1 MSKVLPILLLT
12 LLSGLILWTTGGV
25 TSQAPSRPGE
35 SAGTTQTLLKAGDAV
50 SGDSFGSSLAGDG
63 DLLAVGATDADGG
76 EGAVYIYER
85 NPQAP
90 AGWMPLHRLEP
101 FVPEASQGF
110 GYSLALQG
118 DTLVVGEPASPRTNG
133 FWQGRAYI
141 FERNE
146 GGPDSWGLVWQLADA
161 DDGNLRRFGEAVA
174 IDGDLVAVSA
184 VGADSESGVVYLY
197 SRAAGWSRIHE
208 ITPPDGEARDWFGS
222 ALALQGNTL
231 LVGARMANA
240 DDANPD
246 TGAAYIFRRD
256 QGGPDQWGLV
266 ATLLADPLQVD
277 SSYGRAVFLRDDIA
291 VVGAYNEDRIENGQ
305 VVATQVGAAYVYG
318 RDMGGSD
325 AWGLLAAL
333 RPADGATLDR
343 FGSTLALSGDDL
355 WIGAPNANAGGFGQ
369 QGKVYHY
376 GRDVGGSNAWGWLS
390 NIVAFDN
397 ARDANLGS
405 SLITKGASLLAG
417 APEHDVGEGAVYEIV
432 EGEAPGVAH
441 PTYLPLAMNGWA
453 APTGVLVDGG
463 SVELP
468 EGPIVGA
475 VPGALTEPLQVTIVE
490 TPRPSESLP
499 GGFQPRGDA
508 YRISARTLTAAPAD
522 KPLLLGLPVPANA
535 DPGRLG
541 VAMYVP
547 DGLASESDEPD
558 TSSSSWTTAP
568 GSYDPVTNLFVITV
582 RALLSEGFT
591 VLLYEHPDNAP
602 LPTAAAP
609 APAMAEGTV
618 DFEVTCDP
626 KANNTDVCQ
635 LAYYALIAAEL
646 EDAHHEFVDIHGF
659 KMPAMI
665 RYIGAFTG
673 PDRDPVLTET
683 YRAAVIAGAP
693 CTNASG
699 DPIAG
704 QYSYVTHQILVCFD
718 ENDSIE
724 SIRDTVRHELFHAI
738 QASYPNVVD
747 DRIKRETRALSHWN
761 VEGTASAAE
770 RSSFIMLRSPAWDV
784 RPATEPM
791 TSTVDLREYEA
802 QDFWVFSGLEGNQSN
817 HYLSYLDD
825 VFEQGATPEHVSQG
839 IDLSDAYWQWAK
851 NQVYEHYQP
860 MDGSFDS
867 GPCELEEA
875 AIDPASIPTINYPAQ
890 IFTDGELPPLTS
902 ALVQINVG
910 IDRGNLPVTANIP
923 GLDVDLR
930 YKVYLAGEEPCRENV
945 PDGNRILQNVPAG
958 ALIYVLVSNVS
969 PTDSFIYDVTVD

>member
-1 MSKVLPILLLT
+1 MSKILPTLLLA
-12 LLSGLILWTTGGV
+12 LLLGLILYTTGAV
-25 TSQAPSRPGE
+25 TSQAPGSPGA
-35 SAGTTQTLLKAGDAV
+35 SAGTTQTLLETADAV
-50 SGDSFGSSLAGDG
+50 SGDNFGSSLAGDG

-76 EGAVYIYER
+76 DGAVYIYER
-85 NPQAP
+85 DPQAP
-90 AGWMPLHRLEP
+90 VGWSQLHRLQP
-101 FVPEASQGF
+101 FVPENSSGY

-118 DTLVVGEPASPRTNG
+118 DTLVVGEPFSPRTNG

-146 GGPDSWGLVWQLADA
+146 GGPDAWGLVWQLADA

-208 ITPPDGEARDWFGS
+208 ITGPDGEARDWFGS
-222 ALALQGNTL
+222 ALALQGDTL
-231 LVGARMANA
+231 LVGAQMANA
-240 DDANPD
+240 DSANAD

-266 ATLLADPLQVD
+266 ATLLADPLQFD
-277 SSYGRAVFLRDDIA
+277 SFYGGAVALQDDIA
-291 VVGAYNEDRIENGQ
+291 VVGAYNEDRVENGQ
-305 VVATQVGAAYVYG
+305 VAATQVGSAYVYG
-318 RDMGGSD
+318 RDAGGSD

-333 RPADGATLDR
+333 RPDDGATLDR
-343 FGSTLALSGDDL
+343 FGSSLTLSGDDL
-355 WIGAPNANAGGFGQ
+355 WVGSPNANAGGFGQ

-390 NIVAFDN
+390 TIAAFDN

-405 SLITKGASLLAG
+405 SLTVNGGSLLAG
-417 APEHDVGEGAVYEIV
+417 APEHDVGEGAVYEII
-432 EGEAPGVAH
+432 ESDAPDEAG
-441 PTYLPLAMNGWA
+441 PTYLPVTMNSWA

-463 SVELP
+463 TVELP
-468 EGPIVGA
+468 DGPIVGA

-499 GGFQPRGDA
+499 GGFQPHGDA
-508 YRISARTLTAAPAD
+508 YRISARSLTAAPPD
-522 KPLLLGLPVPANA
+522 KPLLLGVPVPASA
-535 DPGRLG
+535 DPDRLG
-541 VAMYVP
+541 VALYVP

-558 TSSSSWTTAP
+558 TPTSSWTTAP
-568 GSYDPVTNLFVITV
+568 GSYDPATNLFVITV
-582 RALLSEGFT
+582 RALLPEGFT
-591 VLLYEHPDNAP
+591 VLLYEHPDNVP
-602 LPTAAAP
+602 LPPPAAQTSAV
-609 APAMAEGTV
+609 AGGAV

-626 KANNTDVCQ
+626 KATNTDVCQ
-635 LAYYALIAAEL
+635 LYYYALIAGEL
-646 EDAHHEFVDIHGF
+646 EDAYHEFVDIHGF
-659 KMPAMI
+659 KAPAMI

-673 PDRDPVLTET
+673 LDRDPVLTET
-683 YRAAVIAGAP
+683 YKAAVIAGTP

-718 ENDSIE
+718 ENDPIE
-724 SIRDTVRHELFHAI
+724 SIRYTVRHELFHAI
-738 QASYPNVVD
+738 QASYRNVVD
-747 DRIKRETRALSHWN
+747 DRIKRETRALAHWT

-770 RSSFIMLRSPAWDV
+770 RSSFIMLRSPAWEI

-791 TSTVDLREYEA
+791 TSTVALREYEA
-802 QDFWVFSGLEGNQSN
+802 QDFWVFTGLEGSQSN
-817 HYLSYLDD
+817 HYLSYLHDI
-825 VFEQGATPEHVSQG
+825 FEEGATPEHVAQA

-867 GPCELEEA
+867 GPCEIEEA
-875 AIDPASIPTINYPAQ
+875 AIDPAGIGVINYPGE
-890 IFTDGELPPLTS
+890 IFADGELPPLTS

-910 IDRGNLPVTANIP
+910 IDRANLPVTANIP
-923 GLDVDLR
+923 GLDDDLR
-930 YKVYLAGEEPCRENV
+930 YKVYLAEETPCDDSV
-945 PDGNRILQNVPAG
+945 PDDARILQNVPAG
-958 ALIYVLVSNVS
+958 AVVYVLVSNVS
-969 PTDSFIYDVTVD
+969 ATDSFIYDVTVD